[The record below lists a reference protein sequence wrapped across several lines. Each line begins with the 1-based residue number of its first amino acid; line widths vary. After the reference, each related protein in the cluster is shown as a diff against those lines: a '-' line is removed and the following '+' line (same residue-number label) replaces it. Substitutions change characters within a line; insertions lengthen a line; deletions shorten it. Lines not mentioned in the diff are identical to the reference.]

1 VIQKIKIKTS
11 TCSVDVTTQ
20 SASSA
25 DSTKT
30 PATDATIE
38 KYLQEQIVHA
48 YGKGPY
54 NHNQKEA
61 IFKK

>member
-1 VIQKIKIKTS
+1 
-11 TCSVDVTTQ
+11 VDVTTQ

-30 PATDATIE
+30 PATDTTIE

-54 NHNQKEA
+54 NHKQKEA